1 MPSVSASASMNSST
15 SPKSTSAVPPSATTD
30 ANPMPAVRAKS
41 SSAPQTAPD
50 WEIKLSRPGAAA
62 TAL

>member
-1 MPSVSASASMNSST
+1 MPV
-15 SPKSTSAVPPSATTD
+15 
-30 ANPMPAVRAKS
+30 VRAKS

-50 WEIKLSRPGAAA
+50 WEIKLRRPGAAA